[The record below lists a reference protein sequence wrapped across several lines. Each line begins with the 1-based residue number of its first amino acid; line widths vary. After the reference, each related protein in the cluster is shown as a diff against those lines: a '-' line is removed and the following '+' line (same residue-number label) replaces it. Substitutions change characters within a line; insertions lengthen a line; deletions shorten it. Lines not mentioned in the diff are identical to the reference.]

1 MLGKMGPTIDEVSID
16 SINPTVTYTYNK
28 DDWGDFGEVPIGNP
42 IGIPSGTPVE
52 MPIYNQPNII
62 TIGNEEQVPIPV
74 EMPHYPRPEYTE
86 YQETPREGNYRI
98 RDVLGHNYTEN
109 VLQDLLSQFQDL
121 LKDDKDVQKN
131 KLSQEI
137 ELRKIKIQE
146 AAPVFTFEGKRFS

>member
-1 MLGKMGPTIDEVSID
+1 MLGQMGPTIDEVSID

-42 IGIPSGTPVE
+42 IGIPSG
-52 MPIYNQPNII
+52 N
-62 TIGNEEQVPIPV
+62 PV

-137 ELRKIKIQE
+137 ELHKIKIQE